1 MSVNK
6 IYEHAFR
13 IAKEKRRRITLRTAR
28 MGPILILTLVI
39 IISILVM
46 PIYAKKITD
55 CNKIQNTI
63 NSLPSTGGKVTIKA
77 GTYNCKEPIVID
89 RDNVDLRGMGY
100 ATVLRLANDANS
112 PVLLLGNTTEI
123 PIVSRSNIHI
133 SDIVIDGNRE
143 NQNQSYECWTGPCDT
158 GGFTAIRNNG
168 ITLRNVSD
176 VTIERVT
183 VKKSRSGGLVSEK
196 HNQRI
201 NVHDFTSLDNQFDG
215 LAAYN
220 TQNSIF
226 SNLYLY
232 DNLAAGLSFDISFN
246 NNIVNNVVI
255 TGSRKV
261 GVFMRDSKDNFLHG
275 FQIRNSIEHGV
286 FLAQNSDITKP
297 ASGNT
302 FSGFIVSNSGGA
314 GFRVNDLSNI
324 NNLVI
329 GSQFIG
335 NSDGCISEA
344 ASGLIQSYGI
354 VCR

>member
-1 MSVNK
+1 MKK
-6 IYEHAFR
+6 INR
-13 IAKEKRRRITLRTAR
+13 IESS
-28 MGPILILTLVI
+28 ILILALI
-39 IISILVM
+39 IILAI
-46 PIYAKKITD
+46 PTYAGTTNDCKKIQ
-55 CNKIQNTI
+55 KTI
-63 NSLPSTGGKVTIKA
+63 NSLPPTGGLVTIKE
-77 GTYNCKEPIVID
+77 GIYNCEAPIVID
-89 RDNVDLRGMGY
+89 QDNVKLRGMGY
-100 ATVLRLANDANS
+100 ATVLRLADDVNS
-112 PVLLLGNTTEI
+112 PVLLLGSTTEI
-123 PIVSRSNIHI
+123 PTISRRNIYI

-143 NQNQSYECWTGPCDT
+143 NQTYECWTGPCDT

-183 VKKSRSGGLVSEK
+183 VKKARSGGLVSEK
-196 HNQRI
+196 HNQRL

-226 SNLYLY
+226 SNLNLY
-232 DNLAAGLSFDISFN
+232 DNLGAGLSFDISFN

-261 GVFMRDSKDNFLHG
+261 GVFMRDSKDNFLQG

-286 FLAQNSDITKP
+286 FLAQVDSDITKP

-302 FSGFIVSNSGGA
+302 FSGFIVSSSGGA

-335 NSDGCISEA
+335 NGGGCISEA
-344 ASGLIQSYGI
+344 ASGLIQSVGN